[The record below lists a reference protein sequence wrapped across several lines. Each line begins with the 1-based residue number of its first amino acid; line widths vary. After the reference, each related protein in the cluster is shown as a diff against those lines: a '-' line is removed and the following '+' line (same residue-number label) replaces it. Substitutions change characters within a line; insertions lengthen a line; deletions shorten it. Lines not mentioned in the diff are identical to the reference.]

1 MSAFVLDSN
10 NLLENNYYGLLVINV
25 VENIGLSVAVPI
37 GETILSEC
45 NYY

>member
-10 NLLENNYYGLLVINV
+10 NLLENNHYGLLVINV
-25 VENIGLSVAVPI
+25 VENIGLFIPVPI